1 MSTVL
6 SDEVN
11 GHPSDSAQAQRQG
24 AVRLD
29 SPVSANADEMQRLET
44 ALHRLLHAFDDMR
57 SRLAAS
63 EQRVQHLES
72 SLRTASSSGELDPV
86 ALANRV
92 HLLEQENRFLA
103 RRLDKARES
112 VKRISAR
119 LQFLEDDR

>member
-1 MSTVL
+1 MSTV
-6 SDEVN
+6 SSEEAVD
-11 GHPSDSAQAQRQG
+11 AQADEHEV
-24 AVRLD
+24 A
-29 SPVSANADEMQRLET
+29 PAADLKRLE
-44 ALHRLLHAFDDMR
+44 AAVEQLLRAFDELTTR
-57 SRLAAS
+57 ATESQ
-63 EQRVQHLES
+63 ERVQQLEAA
-72 SLRTASSSGELDPV
+72 LRNASVSGELDPV

>member
-1 MSTVL
+1 MSTVSSEEAAEARASEGEPERTGDL
-6 SDEVN
+6 TRLEAAVLQLLRAFDSL
-11 GHPSDSAQAQRQG
+11 SAQAR
-24 AVRLD
+24 D
-29 SPVSANADEMQRLET
+29 SQERVKQLEAALRNAST
-44 ALHRLLHAFDDMR
+44 
-57 SRLAAS
+57 
-63 EQRVQHLES
+63 
-72 SLRTASSSGELDPV
+72 SGELDPV

>member
-1 MSTVL
+1 
-6 SDEVN
+6 
-11 GHPSDSAQAQRQG
+11 
-24 AVRLD
+24 
-29 SPVSANADEMQRLET
+29 MQRLET
-44 ALHRLLHAFDDMR
+44 ALQQLLRAFDELR
-57 SRLAAS
+57 TRFAAS
-63 EQRVQHLES
+63 EQRVQHLEA
-72 SLRTASSSGELDPV
+72 SLRTASSSSGELDPV